1 LVSPVPQEVAAMA
14 QEQRQ
19 AAMDPKEAFAE
30 KYGDVEKI
38 WSGPSFI
45 QYHEFK
51 TILAELPVSPVAVPT
66 REYSR
71 RFAGNPEYVYG
82 EMLYS
87 LTGFEGYLRDKAFQ
101 VEECFIRPVLRG
113 STFILEFS
121 IRYKTREG
129 EEAIRASEVVRLGEV
144 KYLFFTDYY
153 RPM

>member
-1 LVSPVPQEVAAMA
+1 MQEVAAMA
-14 QEQRQ
+14 KVMRQ
-19 AAMDPKEAFAE
+19 PAAMDPKEAFAE

-51 TILAELPVSPVAVPT
+51 TILAELPVSQVAVPT

-71 RFAGNPEYVYG
+71 RFAGNLEYVYG

-87 LTGFEGYLRDKAFQ
+87 LTGFEGYLRDKAFPL
-101 VEECFIRPVLRG
+101 EECFIRPVMRG
-113 STFILEFS
+113 ATFILEFS
-121 IRYKTREG
+121 IRYKTNEG
-129 EEAIRASEVVRLGEV
+129 EEAIRSAEVLRLGGT